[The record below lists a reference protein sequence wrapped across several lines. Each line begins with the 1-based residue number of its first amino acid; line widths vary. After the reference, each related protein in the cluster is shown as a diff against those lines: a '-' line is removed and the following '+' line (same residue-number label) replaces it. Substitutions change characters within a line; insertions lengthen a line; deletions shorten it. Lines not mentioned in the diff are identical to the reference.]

1 MGTREATHA
10 YRLRHWEEKSR
21 QCCNSGMTVKAWCES
36 QNINIKSY
44 YYWQKRVR
52 EAAGK
57 SLPACQQAAEEAAA
71 GIQPVFTELA
81 LRETKFCCGAAVTV
95 RFHDAVI
102 EIQNGADAA
111 IVQNALQAIKS
122 IC

>member
-1 MGTREATHA
+1 MGAREATHA
-10 YRLRHWEEKSR
+10 YRLRHWVEKIS
-21 QCCNSGMTVKAWCES
+21 QCHNSGMTVKAWCAS

-52 EAAGK
+52 EVASK
-57 SLPACQQAAEEAAA
+57 SLPVCQQSVEEATA

-81 LRETKFCCGAAVTV
+81 LQKTNSACGAAVII

-102 EIQNGADAA
+102 EIQNGADSDV
-111 IVQNALQAIKS
+111 IQNTLQTIKS